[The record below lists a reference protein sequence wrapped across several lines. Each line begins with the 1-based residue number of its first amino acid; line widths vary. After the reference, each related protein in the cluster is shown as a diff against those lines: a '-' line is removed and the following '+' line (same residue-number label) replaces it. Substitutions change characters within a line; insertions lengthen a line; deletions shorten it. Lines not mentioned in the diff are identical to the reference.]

1 MSQYGSVKA
10 YGWELNR
17 CRDAT
22 VRVSTYVDVGKQLLD
37 ISENDCRDVAVL
49 RLYKGF
55 RQRIIKFGRCLLNRI
70 DLCPT

>member
-22 VRVSTYVDVGKQLLD
+22 VRVSTYVDVGKQLL
-37 ISENDCRDVAVL
+37 
-49 RLYKGF
+49 
-55 RQRIIKFGRCLLNRI
+55 NRI
-70 DLCPT
+70 DLCPTQSRRIVAHDRLTKQQ